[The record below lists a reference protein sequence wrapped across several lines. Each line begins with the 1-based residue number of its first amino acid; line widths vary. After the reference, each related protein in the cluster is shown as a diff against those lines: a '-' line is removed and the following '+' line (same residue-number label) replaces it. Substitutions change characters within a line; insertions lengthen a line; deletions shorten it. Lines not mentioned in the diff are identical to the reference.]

1 MSTQGSFL
9 KVELGRGLERPSK
22 AGEQECCCQ
31 GLSGCHGS
39 FSYGAIFIQAEE
51 QVGCCWGGEGKSQS
65 SFALKQNKTN
75 TLNSSLRATS
85 EIVHLELDRDLR
97 DLRSPFLLPSS

>member
-22 AGEQECCCQ
+22 AGGQECCCQ

-75 TLNSSLRATS
+75 TLNSSLRATRWG
-85 EIVHLELDRDLR
+85 LDRDLR
-97 DLRSPFLLPSS
+97 DLRSPFLLPSSLP